1 MYAGLIPF
9 LMPLLD
15 SPRFFGAM
23 LTVKGLE
30 RVSVADR
37 GGGGGFQEYL
47 GASARL
53 FSLFSLDFSHLSFML
68 NTVAGF
74 VVWRW

>member
-37 GGGGGFQEYL
+37 GGGGVPSVFGRQRTTL
-47 GASARL
+47 L
-53 FSLFSLDFSHLSFML
+53 L
-68 NTVAGF
+68 V
-74 VVWRW
+74 